1 MTASIHSRILI
12 SALIILILF
21 MGLTG
26 VVLDKAFRNSVE
38 NSQRENLRTQIYTL
52 LATAELDEN
61 NQLQLPEEITE
72 PRLNIAESSLQARI
86 ITINKEL
93 VWQSKSMLNTNLP
106 LPPEIK
112 TGDFSF
118 SKHRIKQ
125 DYFTILNFSTLWI
138 TDKGEQAYIFQVAE
152 NIKVLNTQI
161 ATFRKNLWVWLA
173 GVSFILIIIQ
183 MFILAWGLKPLR
195 RVADDLLKI
204 EKGTEQ
210 HLSGHYPKEIYSL
223 SKNLNQLIDS
233 SQQQLTRYRDSL
245 GNMAHSLKTPLAILQ
260 NIIDSTAIKEK
271 NTAIEQLKII
281 NDIVKYQLQRAATAG
296 RSQSASAVLLQPLTN
311 KIISTLNK
319 VYKDK
324 QIDIH
329 IDISSSL
336 TIKIDEGD
344 LFELLGNLIE
354 NAYKWC
360 NRKVSVSAELS
371 NEKIHLSI
379 EDNGP
384 GINKEERE
392 RILLRGQRADQ
403 NTPGHGLGL
412 AMVNDILLLYKG
424 SMHIT
429 ESTLGGAK
437 IIIEI

>member
-1 MTASIHSRILI
+1 
-12 SALIILILF
+12 

-52 LATAELDEN
+52 LATAELDDN

-72 PRLNIAESSLQARI
+72 PRLNIAESSLHARI

-106 LPPEIK
+106 LPSRIK
-112 TGDFSF
+112 TGEFSF
-118 SKHRIKQ
+118 SKHKIKQ
-125 DYFTILNFSTLWI
+125 DYFTVLNFSTLWV

-152 NIKVLNTQI
+152 NKKVLNSQI

-173 GVSFILIIIQ
+173 GVSIVLIIIQ

-260 NIIDSTAIKEK
+260 NIIDSTTIKQK
-271 NTAIEQLKII
+271 NTAIEQLKIV
-281 NDIVKYQLQRAATAG
+281 NNIVKYQLQRAATAG
-296 RSQSASAVLLQPLTN
+296 RSQSATTVHLLPVTN

-324 QIDIH
+324 EIDIH
-329 IDISSSL
+329 VDIFSSL

-360 NRKVSVSAELS
+360 ESKVSVSAELL

>member
-1 MTASIHSRILI
+1 MTASIHSRILV

-26 VVLDKAFRNSVE
+26 FVLDKAFRNSVE

-52 LATAELDEN
+52 LATAELDDN

-72 PRLNIAESSLQARI
+72 PRLNIAESSLHARI
-86 ITINKEL
+86 IKVNKDL

-106 LPPEIK
+106 LPSGIK

-118 SKHRIKQ
+118 SRHKIKQ
-125 DYFTILNFSTLWI
+125 DYFTVLNFSTLWI

-152 NIKVLNTQI
+152 NKKVLNSQI
-161 ATFRKNLWVWLA
+161 ATFRKSLWSWLA

-183 MFILAWGLKPLR
+183 MFILGWGLKPLR

-204 EKGTEQ
+204 EKGSEQ

-260 NIIDSTAIKEK
+260 NIIDSTTIKQK

-296 RSQSASAVLLQPLTN
+296 RSQSASAVLLQPVTN

-319 VYKDK
+319 VYKEK
-324 QIDIH
+324 EVDIH
-329 IDISSSL
+329 INMPSSL
-336 TIKIDEGD
+336 TVKVDEGD

-360 NRKVSVSAELS
+360 ESKVSISAEVL
-371 NEKIHLSI
+371 NKKIQLSI
-379 EDNGP
+379 EDDGP

-412 AMVNDILLLYKG
+412 AMVHDILLLYKG

-429 ESTLGGAK
+429 ESSLGGAR
-437 IIIEI
+437 IIIEF

>member
-72 PRLNIAESSLQARI
+72 PRLNIAESSLHARI
-86 ITINKEL
+86 VTINKEL
-93 VWQSKSMLNTNLP
+93 VWQSKSMLNTTLP
-106 LPPEIK
+106 LPSRIK

-118 SKHRIKQ
+118 SNHKIKQ
-125 DYFTILNFSTLWI
+125 DYFTLLNFSTLWV
-138 TDKGEQAYIFQVAE
+138 TDKGEQAYVFQVAE
-152 NIKVLNTQI
+152 NTKVLNSQI
-161 ATFRKNLWVWLA
+161 AAFRKNLWVWLA
-173 GVSFILIIIQ
+173 GVSIILIIIQ
-183 MFILAWGLKPLR
+183 MFILGWGLKPLR

-260 NIIDSTAIKEK
+260 NIIDSTTIKQK

-296 RSQSASAVLLQPLTN
+296 RSQSASTIPLLPVTN

-324 QIDIH
+324 EVDIH
-329 IDISSSL
+329 INIPSSL
-336 TIKIDEGD
+336 TVKIDEGD

-360 NRKVSVSAELS
+360 ESKVSVNAEIL
-371 NEKIHLSI
+371 NEKIYLSI

-412 AMVNDILLLYKG
+412 AMVNDMLLLYKG

-429 ESTLGGAK
+429 ESSLGGAK
-437 IIIEI
+437 ITVKI